1 MSFPQSSA
9 AASTTPTRGAARGA
23 AVDGSRARRAESALV
38 STAAVRKPAAAQV
51 TMPETSVGMV
61 AVGKVFESLDA
72 AGAGRWLTTAF

>member
-1 MSFPQSSA
+1 M
-9 AASTTPTRGAARGA
+9 
-23 AVDGSRARRAESALV
+23 V

>member
-9 AASTTPTRGAARGA
+9 RRRRRRRPRSRGAADG
-23 AVDGSRARRAESALV
+23 GSRARRAESALV